1 MEKASKSAVATRFCV
16 FAAIAILSVGAL
28 SRAASAM
35 VACPYGYGSFM
46 PPAHAVAPVKGVCPS
61 KTIKV
66 SYCSGQVVF
75 CTPSGTPTPP
85 PTPTTPIP
93 LRAAL
98 SATGLTFPDLNMFR
112 SVSNWDTF
120 EIASHGI
127 VGVKVWQSGVGNQ
140 KIDAEMLANFTQN
153 FKQALSRK
161 MIIIG
166 YVFGVGGISGATQAD
181 TALAMFPPNEVT
193 TATKIVNGVKKTVI
207 TDTNPGRIF
216 ALDLEGNPDGPSMTD
231 AEAEAFVTRV
241 YQKTGRYPFLYT
253 NLRNMRTTGL
263 LAKCPRWVAS
273 YISTPPPATDIW
285 QYTDGVYGPQPHS
298 FSTVGKCDINK
309 TIITYGALRKLAG
322 L

>member
-1 MEKASKSAVATRFCV
+1 MKKTSKPNVSVLM
-16 FAAIAILSVGAL
+16 AILVVCTL
-28 SRAASAM
+28 SRAVSAT
-35 VACPYGYGSFM
+35 VSCPNGNGSYM
-46 PPAHAVAPVKGVCPS
+46 PLAHAVVPVKGVCPS
-61 KTIKV
+61 NTIKV
-66 SYCSGQVVF
+66 SYCAGQVVL
-75 CTPSGTPTPP
+75 CTPSGTAA
-85 PTPTTPIP
+85 PTTPIP
-93 LRAAL
+93 VRASL
-98 SATGLTFPDLNMFR
+98 TATGLTFPDLNMFR

-127 VGVKVWQSGVGNQ
+127 VGVKVWQSGVQNQ

-181 TALAMFPPNEVT
+181 TALAMFPPNAVT
-193 TATKIVNGVKKTVI
+193 TTTKIVNGVKKTVT

-216 ALDLEGNPDGPSMTD
+216 ALDLEGNPDGPSMTT

-253 NLRNMRTTGL
+253 SFNNRRTTGL

-285 QYTDGVYGPQPHS
+285 QYTNGVYGLQPRS
-298 FSTVGKCDINK
+298 FPTVGKCDINK
-309 TIITYGALRKLAG
+309 LLITYGALRKMAG